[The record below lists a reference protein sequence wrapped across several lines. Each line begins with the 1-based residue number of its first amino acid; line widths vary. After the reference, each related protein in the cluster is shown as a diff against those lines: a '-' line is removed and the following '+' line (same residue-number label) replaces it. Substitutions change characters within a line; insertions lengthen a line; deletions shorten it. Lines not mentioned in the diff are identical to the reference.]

1 MTRIL
6 LALAGVILLAVTA
19 LAAVWLLGQLL
30 TGLGLFIVGAAG
42 VLGRLLWFLL
52 VTGVLAAT
60 VYFVASA
67 WRPSVRAPVRPFTA
81 QSTPRQPAPKPSA
94 PTRPAPGNTKR
105 SRAAKQADPVPV
117 TPAPV
122 EIPAE
127 VPIEVRREVP
137 GVAADPDAGAVP
149 VRAESASV
157 QDGAGDAEPAA
168 SGPVRSGS

>member
-52 VTGVLAAT
+52 ITGVLAGV

-67 WRPSVRAPVRPFTA
+67 WRPSVRAPVRPYTA
-81 QSTPRQPAPKPSA
+81 QPEAR
-94 PTRPAPGNTKR
+94 RPAPGRPKR
-105 SRAAKQADPVPV
+105 GRSGKRAEPTPVPPAS
-117 TPAPV
+117 PAPSSV
-122 EIPAE
+122 APANPAPAAPSAHE
-127 VPIEVRREVP
+127 QVQTEPVQTEPAPPEAP
-137 GVAADPDAGAVP
+137 ETVAAPG
-149 VRAESASV
+149 
-157 QDGAGDAEPAA
+157 
-168 SGPVRSGS
+168 GPVRSGG

>member
-52 VTGVLAAT
+52 ITGVLAGV

-81 QSTPRQPAPKPSA
+81 QP
-94 PTRPAPGNTKR
+94 
-105 SRAAKQADPVPV
+105 
-117 TPAPV
+117 
-122 EIPAE
+122 
-127 VPIEVRREVP
+127 EVRRAAPGRPKRGRSGRRTEPTPVPPVSTAPGSVAPANPAPAATSAPEHALTEPAHAEPVHTEPAPTEAPEPEAVP
-137 GVAADPDAGAVP
+137 G
-149 VRAESASV
+149 
-157 QDGAGDAEPAA
+157 
-168 SGPVRSGS
+168 GPVRSGG

>member
-81 QSTPRQPAPKPSA
+81 QPDRQQPTPKPSA
-94 PTRPAPGNTKR
+94 SNRPAPG
-105 SRAAKQADPVPV
+105 SAKQADPVPV
-117 TPAPV
+117 PPAPV
-122 EIPAE
+122 ERPAE

-157 QDGAGDAEPAA
+157 QDGSDDAEPAA